1 MRGFLRALLDCCEQ
15 DGESG
20 GFAVPPAALE
30 RLSECAG
37 IDREQRDREREA
49 RRIRRLIDDL
59 SEPEQDLRLA
69 AIEQLLKRGSAARA
83 AVDTLGRVL
92 DQSGAGTGGEKR
104 GGLALGGIGG
114 GEAATVLLRM
124 VGDGEQP
131 VALRRAAAEALG
143 LCQVPAEREAENRC
157 GGAGA
162 PPARPGTQEER
173 ELGADRRGAAPAPGC
188 GAGAA
193 VAAARSLPVLGQEPG
208 RVVPMLT

>member
-59 SEPEQDLRLA
+59 SEPEQDVRLA

-83 AVDTLGRVL
+83 AVDTLARVL
-92 DQSGAGTGGEKR
+92 TNPGQELEVRSSAAV
-104 GGLALGGIGG
+104 ALGGIGG
-114 GEAATVLLRM
+114 GEAAMVLLQM
-124 VGDGEQP
+124 AGDGEQP

-143 LCQVPAEREAENRC
+143 LCQVPA
-157 GGAGA
+157 
-162 PPARPGTQEER
+162 
-173 ELGADRRGAAPAPGC
+173 
-188 GAGAA
+188 
-193 VAAARSLPVLGQEPG
+193 
-208 RVVPMLT
+208 